1 MAIQH
6 RDIID
11 SERHEA
17 KGASSA
23 SAGQV
28 LQANGDGTT
37 SFINP
42 SLLDNWNIESSLVS
56 QSFADQNPS
65 SVDTPLQVVW
75 GTASNTSVDVASN
88 GVITFLEDGLYYL
101 TFNLNFGRTA
111 DSGTVILAVRFL
123 VNGVASGI
131 TQKFTMSD
139 STASVP
145 LCTSDW
151 LSASASDTITAQIIR
166 DSAGINNGGLL
177 STDITLADWADAP
190 SAAICI
196 QKIAGA
202 S

>member
-56 QSFADQNPS
+56 QSFSDQNPS

-101 TFNLNFGRTA
+101 TFNLNFGRTTGA
-111 DSGTVILAVRFL
+111 GTVILAVRFL

-139 STASVP
+139 STASIP
-145 LCTSDW
+145 FCASDW

-177 STDITLADWADAP
+177 TTDITLGDWADAP
-190 SAAICI
+190 SAAISI